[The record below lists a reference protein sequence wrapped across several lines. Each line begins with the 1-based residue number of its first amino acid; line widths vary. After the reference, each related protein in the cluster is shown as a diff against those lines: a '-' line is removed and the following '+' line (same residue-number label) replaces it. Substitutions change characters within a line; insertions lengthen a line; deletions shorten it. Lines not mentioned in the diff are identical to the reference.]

1 MLFQFESR
9 PGLSRR
15 DVIHEAIQVANI
27 ADLVRTT
34 KQIFYNVVAVQIEQ
48 SLATCWLACIN
59 IDETGQL
66 VCLDIWY

>member
-1 MLFQFESR
+1 M
-9 PGLSRR
+9 
-15 DVIHEAIQVANI
+15 ANI